1 MYYGCSFLGILS
13 LSSLHKSFP
22 ITAGVMLEHLHKL
35 QSENRTMQSRIME
48 LASQR
53 EFYIAINTR
62 LRQTL
67 ADSTTN
73 QIPNGLQTSGN
84 NDSLAQPSA
93 NPALHLSSPDFHRSA
108 SGERT
113 SLPSP
118 SPSLPA
124 PSSAGAL
131 SKQDQESLLHAHFL
145 ASSLPPNY
153 HPPPPPFSQTPPHHT
168 PTNAH
173 YPVHSM
179 EGPAGFRSHER
190 SSAPHHALSPQEN
203 SPYAAHAHDSQP
215 LHEEQPVSGM
225 YHFPPGTNSSQML
238 PKPPYGPVPMAMPEL
253 DTLTREHPQS
263 GHLQPQK

>member
-1 MYYGCSFLGILS
+1 
-13 LSSLHKSFP
+13 
-22 ITAGVMLEHLHKL
+22 MLEHLHKL

-73 QIPNGLQTSGN
+73 QIPNGLQTSN
-84 NDSLAQPSA
+84 TSNDGLVQPSSA
-93 NPALHLSSPDFHRSA
+93 NPALHLASPDFRRSA
-108 SGERT
+108 SGERA

-118 SPSLPA
+118 SPSLQA

-153 HPPPPPFSQTPPHHT
+153 HPPHPAHPPQPLSQTPPPHHT

-173 YPVHSM
+173 YSTHST
-179 EGPAGFRSHER
+179 EGPGFRHHQQER
-190 SSAPHHALSPQEN
+190 PTVPHHALSPHEN
-203 SPYAAHAHDSQP
+203 TPYPVHIHDSQP
-215 LHEEQPVSGM
+215 INDEQTVTGM
-225 YHFPPGTNSSQML
+225 YNMANAICTPSHSL
-238 PKPPYGPVPMAMPEL
+238 PKHPHVPVPMAMPDV
-253 DTLTREHPQS
+253 DTLNREHPQS
-263 GHLQPQK
+263 GHLQPQKH